1 MLLLTFLSGLVF
13 RIRAIDAFRETTI
26 DAWAMYRIGL
36 MTIVVL
42 VLAVGLVTRR
52 TAWTGWLFRGVVGFM
67 AIYAVTCAVSTI
79 WSVFPTWTLYKSLE
93 YFIDVALIAAVVS
106 SVGSADEYSSFVDWV
121 WVMYGLLLC
130 SVWAGAALAPALA
143 FLPNRGIFGFELQGV
158 MPQLSTN
165 GVGEIAALLGVV
177 SFSRLILRP
186 HADGNASW
194 YSLLLIVSVST
205 LILAQTRS
213 ATIGFLFG
221 VFLAAL
227 YRNARVAMLGL
238 AACVVVALLSQAA
251 TQVVQTYMMRGQDA
265 ELFNSL
271 SGRMTW
277 WQTAWPKIQ
286 EKPWLGYGAYAG
298 GRFVVLSQLGDLSTS
313 SIHNSYI
320 EVVLGTGLIGLAP
333 LLAALA
339 GTWKQLMSMRFIP
352 LYSNLEQQLSVEAL
366 SVLGVVTARSLFS
379 VTMIW
384 HPALDYFVILGYAEL
399 LRRRAAALR
408 IAREPGRG
416 VQLSSW
422 SPLRSNVR

>member
-1 MLLLTFLSGLVF
+1 
-13 RIRAIDAFRETTI
+13 
-26 DAWAMYRIGL
+26 
-36 MTIVVL
+36 
-42 VLAVGLVTRR
+42 
-52 TAWTGWLFRGVVGFM
+52 
-67 AIYAVTCAVSTI
+67 
-79 WSVFPTWTLYKSLE
+79 
-93 YFIDVALIAAVVS
+93 
-106 SVGSADEYSSFVDWV
+106 
-121 WVMYGLLLC
+121 
-130 SVWAGAALAPALA
+130 
-143 FLPNRGIFGFELQGV
+143 
-158 MPQLSTN
+158 
-165 GVGEIAALLGVV
+165 
-177 SFSRLILRP
+177 
-186 HADGNASW
+186 
-194 YSLLLIVSVST
+194 
-205 LILAQTRS
+205 
-213 ATIGFLFG
+213 
-221 VFLAAL
+221 
-227 YRNARVAMLGL
+227 
-238 AACVVVALLSQAA
+238 
-251 TQVVQTYMMRGQDA
+251 
-265 ELFNSL
+265 
-271 SGRMTW
+271 MTW